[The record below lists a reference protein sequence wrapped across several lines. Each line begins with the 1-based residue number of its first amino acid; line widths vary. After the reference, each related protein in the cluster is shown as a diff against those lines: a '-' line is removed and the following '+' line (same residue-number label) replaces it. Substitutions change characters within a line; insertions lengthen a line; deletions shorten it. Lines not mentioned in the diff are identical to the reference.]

1 MSNIDKAE
9 IKKLTAINI
18 GAGIEDM
25 QEQARTA
32 EKMHQ
37 GGQLILREAVSKIA
51 ALTDVLR
58 SEFIEGTI
66 KAADLESPE
75 KVEALIRKYIARA
88 QNIVDNMRMGEVN
101 AQIASAA
108 AAQAY
113 GRAMT
118 VVTKVVTEE
127 QGKIE
132 AAAAPS
138 QTEDAEDGGRPPARP
153 VGQHPGDPLAGRR
166 AATKSPDEGI
176 LGGASGSVPPA
187 PGGKALKPPKKGP
200 ARG

>member
-1 MSNIDKAE
+1 MSTLEKAE
-9 IKKLTAINI
+9 VKKLTAINI

-37 GGQLILREAVSKIA
+37 GGHLILKEAIGKIA

-58 SEFIEGTI
+58 SEFIEGVI
-66 KAADLESPE
+66 KPADIESPE
-75 KVEALIRKYIARA
+75 KVEALVRRYIARS

-101 AQIASAA
+101 AQIAAAA

-113 GRAMT
+113 GKAMT
-118 VVTKVVTEE
+118 VVTKVVAEE
-127 QGKIE
+127 QRKIDAVMSPE
-132 AAAAPS
+132 QPVE
-138 QTEDAEDGGRPPARP
+138 EDRPQARA
-153 VGQHPGDPLAGRR
+153 VGQHPGDPLADRR
-166 AATKSPDEGI
+166 VAPKSPEEGI
-176 LGGASGSVPPA
+176 LGGKAPTVPPA
-187 PGGKALKPPKKGP
+187 SGKALKPPKKGP

>member
-37 GGQLILREAVSKIA
+37 GGHLILKEAVSKIA
-51 ALTDVLR
+51 ALTEVLR

-66 KAADLESPE
+66 KASDIEAPE
-75 KVEALIRKYIARA
+75 KVEALVRKYIARA

-101 AQIASAA
+101 AQIAAAA

-132 AAAAPS
+132 ALTAPS
-138 QTEDAEDGGRPPARP
+138 QEADVEDAGRPPARP
-153 VGQHPGDPLAGRR
+153 VGQHPGDPLADRR
-166 AATKSPDEGI
+166 TAAKSSDEGI
-176 LGGASGSVPPA
+176 LGGKGGSVPPA
-187 PGGKALKPPKKGP
+187 AGGKALKPPKKGP